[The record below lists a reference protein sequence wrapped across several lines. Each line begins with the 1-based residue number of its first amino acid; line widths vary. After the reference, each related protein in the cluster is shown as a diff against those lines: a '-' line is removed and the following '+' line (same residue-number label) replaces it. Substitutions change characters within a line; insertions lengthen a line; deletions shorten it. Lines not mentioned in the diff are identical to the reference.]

1 MRALAVVVLVL
12 AAAPAHAD
20 RAKAE
25 QYFRA
30 GAQAFKQQNFGAA
43 AEQFELA
50 YQELPLPE
58 IAFSAAQA
66 YRRQYF
72 IDPQPRYVQRA
83 VALYTKYLAAV
94 KTGGRVGDA
103 ADGLAEMRRELD
115 RLSAQGTRFDA
126 AQKPQTRLAVSVTV
140 AGEAHASLGDLSATP
155 VTDTTGVHATLDG
168 KPVEL
173 FVPLEVA
180 PGDHIVE
187 VRAPG
192 FFPIR
197 IARRA
202 VEGASDVVEAAL
214 RPEPAHLTVHTDDG
228 ASIAIDGK
236 PAGTAPLAA
245 QALPAGRHTISITRR
260 GREPVVRELQLGR
273 DQALALDAP
282 LAKTGKR
289 RALPWLLGGT
299 GVLVAGS
306 AVTAVLALSAD
317 DQLGKLERERTTT
330 GLTAAQFH
338 ALQDDQSK
346 RDRYRDAA
354 LALGG
359 AALAAGAVAAAF
371 YWFDSPQP
379 ERALVPAITGDGAG
393 ITVVGRF

>member
-1 MRALAVVVLVL
+1 MRALAVVLIVL
-12 AAAPAHAD
+12 AAAPARAD

-25 QYFRA
+25 EYFRA

-50 YQELPLPE
+50 YRELPLPQ

-83 VALYTKYLAAV
+83 VELYEKYLADV

-115 RLSAQGTRFDA
+115 RLNARGTHFEA
-126 AQKPQTRLAVSVTV
+126 AQQPQTRLAVSVTV
-140 AGEAHASLGDLSATP
+140 AGEARAALGDLSAVP

-173 FVPLEVA
+173 FAPIEVA
-180 PGDHIVE
+180 PGDHVVE

-192 FFPIR
+192 YFPIR

-202 VEGASDVVEAAL
+202 VEGASDVVEAEL
-214 RPEPAHLTVHTDDG
+214 RPVPAHVTVHTDDG
-228 ASIAIDGK
+228 ASVAIDGK
-236 PAGTAPLAA
+236 PVGTAPLAA
-245 QALPAGRHTISITRR
+245 LALPAGRHTVAITRR
-260 GREPVVRELQLGR
+260 GRIPVVRDVELAR

-299 GVLVAGS
+299 GVLAAGS

-317 DQLGKLERERTTT
+317 DRLGKLERERTTT

-338 ALQDDQSK
+338 DLQDEQRK

-354 LALGG
+354 FALGG
-359 AALAAGAVAAAF
+359 AAVAAGAVAAAF
-371 YWFDSPQP
+371 YWFDSPGP
-379 ERALVPAITGDGAG
+379 EHALVPAITGDSAG
-393 ITVVGRF
+393 VSLVGRF